1 MRSNESGSGGLTCA
15 ILAAGDSSRMGRSKV
30 SLVVQGRMLLER
42 ALDAA
47 TGYPTVVVV
56 GTLPEPARA
65 LLAARARDGD
75 VRVVINDAPHLGMN
89 RSLALAH
96 AAVADHDHAIAV
108 LLVDTPFVDAALLAQ
123 VVAARAG
130 ADVAHPRRGDVPG
143 HPVIFGPRAR
153 ALIDALPPGDTLR
166 LLRDDPRLARVR
178 IAIDDHK
185 PFIDIDTPDDLA
197 ALG

>member
-1 MRSNESGSGGLTCA
+1 
-15 ILAAGDSSRMGRSKV
+15 
-30 SLVVQGRMLLER
+30 MLLER

-47 TGYPTVVVV
+47 AAYPTVVVI
-56 GTLPEPARA
+56 GTAPYPARA
-65 LLAARARDGD
+65 LLDARVRDGG
-75 VRVVINDAPHLGMN
+75 VRVIVNDAPHLGMN

-96 AAVADHDHAIAV
+96 AVVTEEHAIAV
-108 LLVDTPFVDAALLAQ
+108 LLVDTPFVDAALLAR
-123 VVAARAG
+123 VIAARAG

-153 ALIDALPPGDTLR
+153 ALIDSLPPGDSLR
-166 LLRDDPRLARVR
+166 QLRDDPTLARVR
-178 IAIDDHK
+178 IAIDDHL